1 MFITKGRATG
11 LFTGI
16 HFDWEISA
24 HTWEEPEIYQ
34 IQTQNQANLS
44 DWPEETLRK
53 YPIKMNQ
60 TTVRAE
66 LSFWVN
72 PCLSTH
78 TVLFPLNKDYFFHYF
93 PFFSWNSFLQSQTAR
108 ALSLTTGLVAKI
120 QSSHCSYL
128 TSASDWDPKPCFK
141 PLQAETTHPR
151 SECNAQ
157 HLLVCPSLKEEPV
170 CVVILTFQF
179 PEQPLKMK
187 L

>member
-1 MFITKGRATG
+1 MTRNLLGDQKGSDAKLVMFITKGRATG

-66 LSFWVN
+66 LSF
-72 PCLSTH
+72 
-78 TVLFPLNKDYFFHYF
+78 
-93 PFFSWNSFLQSQTAR
+93 
-108 ALSLTTGLVAKI
+108 
-120 QSSHCSYL
+120 
-128 TSASDWDPKPCFK
+128 
-141 PLQAETTHPR
+141 
-151 SECNAQ
+151 
-157 HLLVCPSLKEEPV
+157 
-170 CVVILTFQF
+170 
-179 PEQPLKMK
+179 
-187 L
+187 